1 MSLEKIA
8 ERVKYFGIQY
18 DEDLKKYEVYSL
30 IDNMSILTRCPDRA
44 KELLDDLQKDYIE
57 RKNLKET
64 HNA

>member
-1 MSLEKIA
+1 M
-8 ERVKYFGIQY
+8 KYFGIEY
-18 DEDLKKYEVYSL
+18 DKDLQQYEVYSL